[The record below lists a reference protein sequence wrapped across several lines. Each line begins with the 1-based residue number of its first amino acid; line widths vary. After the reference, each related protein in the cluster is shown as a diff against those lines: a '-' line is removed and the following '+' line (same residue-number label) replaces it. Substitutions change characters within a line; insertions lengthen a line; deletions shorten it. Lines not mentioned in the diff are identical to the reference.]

1 MERKLALLVEYLGT
15 RYHGFQVQ
23 DNADTVQARL
33 EAAFQELTGE
43 STRLRG
49 ASRTDTGVHAL
60 GQVACFTTASVYGP
74 ETVRN
79 ALNFYLP
86 EDIVVKEV
94 CEVSHDVDPR
104 RDAVRR
110 WYRYA
115 VRRSPTRSPLN
126 SQTSLWIK
134 DHLDVT
140 NMQRAAREL
149 VGTHNLASFSGPL
162 PTADAASTVRTVHR
176 AEVTEEGEYLFFD
189 IEANAFLPQQVR
201 RMVGVLLNIGRGQNS
216 VTRVMQLIANPVLGI
231 ADHLA
236 QPQGLCLMHVE
247 YPDQR
252 ITFTAAT
259 LSHYHTKLPAFV
271 VG

>member
-15 RYHGFQVQ
+15 RYHGFQAQ
-23 DNADTVQARL
+23 DNGDTVQARL
-33 EAAFQELTGE
+33 EAAFQKLTGE

-60 GQVACFTTASVYGP
+60 GQVACFTTASVHNP

-86 EDIVVKEV
+86 EDIVAKEV

-115 VRRSPTRSPLN
+115 MRRGPTRSPLN

-134 DHLDVT
+134 DHLDVM
-140 NMQRAAREL
+140 NMGKAARDL
-149 VGTHNLASFSGPL
+149 VGTHNMASFSGPL
-162 PTADAASTVRTVHR
+162 PTADASTVRTVYR
-176 AEVTEEGEYLFFD
+176 AEVTEEGEHLFFD

-201 RMVGVLLNIGRGQNS
+201 RMVGVLLNIGKGRDS
-216 VTRVMQLIANPVLGI
+216 VTRVTQLLANPVLGI
-231 ADHLA
+231 ADQPA
-236 QPQGLCLMHVE
+236 QPQGLCLMYVE

-252 ITFTAAT
+252 IPFTAAT
-259 LSHYHTKLPAFV
+259 LSHYHTKLPAFA